1 MTVGDIIHM
10 IDELKR
16 IRHEIWIKS
25 EIIKQSKKEI
35 KALQQEYETLMG
47 YKKLE
52 REEQKNVHTNSKIK
66 GR

>member
-1 MTVGDIIHM
+1 MGDIIHM

-16 IRHEIWIKS
+16 IRHEIWIRS
-25 EIIKQSKKEI
+25 EIINQSKKEI

-52 REEQKNVHTNSKIK
+52 REEQKNVHVNSKVK
-66 GR
+66 RR